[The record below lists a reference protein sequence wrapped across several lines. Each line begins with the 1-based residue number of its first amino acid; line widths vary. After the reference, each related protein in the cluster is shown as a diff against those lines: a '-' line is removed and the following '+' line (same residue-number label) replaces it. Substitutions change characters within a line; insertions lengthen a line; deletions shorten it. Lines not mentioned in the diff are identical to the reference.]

1 MQAGSWVA
9 GRLWQEVRMEWHQ
22 CGEEG
27 DDDLVGECVR
37 EDLRQGRGERQAT
50 QAHWAMSCSHFSAGT
65 VHSLNLTWSQTEAA
79 PLWLWGLCQSPRNT
93 YCKYKLLLVI
103 KT

>member
-27 DDDLVGECVR
+27 DDDLVGESVR
-37 EDLRQGRGERQAT
+37 EDLRQGRGRGRQPRPT
-50 QAHWAMSCSHFSAGT
+50 GPCPVHTSQLGLFT
-65 VHSLNLTWSQTEAA
+65 V
-79 PLWLWGLCQSPRNT
+79 
-93 YCKYKLLLVI
+93 
-103 KT
+103 